1 MKIAFDHQIFAAQE
15 HGGVSRYFTR
25 LAGSLDAEGMRV
37 GVFAPFHVNAY
48 LGELRPGL
56 VHGRRLANRTHTG
69 RTWNAINRALVP
81 VLLAVEQP
89 DIVHETYYAARR
101 LAPRGARVVLTV
113 YDMIHEK
120 FAAEFG
126 PDDLTAARK
135 RAAVARADHIVCISE
150 STRRDLIDAYP
161 DAASRASVTLL
172 GFDPAPATAEVG
184 LTGTRPYLLFVG
196 RRGGYKNFAGLLG
209 AYAASPRLRAEF
221 DLVAVGGGAFGETE
235 ASAIEAHGVSGAV
248 RQVVAGDAELYRWYR
263 SAAAFIYPSL
273 YEGFGI
279 PPLEAMAAGA
289 PVVAMK
295 VSSIPEVCGDA
306 AAYAEADTE
315 SLRAAIESVAL
326 SPTTAAALCAAGTAR
341 LRHFSWAKCAAETA
355 AIYRSLA

>member
-25 LAGSLDAEGMRV
+25 LAGNLDADGTRV
-37 GVFAPFHVNAY
+37 GVFAPYHVNAY

-69 RTWNAINRALVP
+69 RAWNAINRALVP
-81 VLLAVEQP
+81 ALLARDRP

-101 LAPRGARVVLTV
+101 LAPRGTRVVLTV

-126 PDDLTAARK
+126 PDDPTAARK
-135 RAAVARADHIVCISE
+135 RAAVARADHIICISE
-150 STRRDLIDAYP
+150 STRRDLIEAYP

-172 GFDPAPATAEVG
+172 GFDPAPVSIVDDRAG
-184 LTGTRPYLLFVG
+184 SRPYLLFVG
-196 RRGGYKNFAGLLG
+196 RRGGYKNFSGLLD
-209 AYAASPRLRAEF
+209 AYAASPRLRADF
-221 DLVAVGGGAFGETE
+221 DLVAVGGGAFGEAE
-235 ASAIEAHGVSGAV
+235 ARAIEAHRLSGAV
-248 RQVVAGDAELYRWYR
+248 RQVAAGDAALYGWYR
-263 SAAAFIYPSL
+263 GAAAFIYPSL

-279 PPLEAMAAGA
+279 PPLEAMAAGT

-306 AAYAEADTE
+306 AAYAEANVE
-315 SLRAAIESVAL
+315 SLRSAIESAVL
-326 SPTTAAALCAAGTAR
+326 SPATAAALRTAGTAR
-341 LRHFSWAKCAAETA
+341 LKHFSWQKCAAETA
-355 AIYRSLA
+355 AIYRSLV